1 MAAASKV
8 LANLVYPYRAYG
20 ISLGT
25 MICGWDKKVGNG
37 VNQVMSCMHA
47 HAVHMSLIF
56 ILLVAYYLSK
66 TSSRVNINVC
76 VAVGFTSLS

>member
-8 LANLVYPYRAYG
+8 LANLVYPYRGYG

-37 VNQVMSCMHA
+37 VDQVMSCMHT
-47 HAVHMSLIF
+47 HAVHMSSVF
-56 ILLVAYYLSK
+56 ILLVAWCLPKLVVELASMF
-66 TSSRVNINVC
+66 
-76 VAVGFTSLS
+76 A